1 MSKQIKRK
9 NYKNL
14 VTHISHYTE
23 HISNRYP
30 YHFSIPFQNEAELK
44 LRRPLPEIKEVY
56 VMAALDMT

>member
-1 MSKQIKRK
+1 M
-9 NYKNL
+9 
-14 VTHISHYTE
+14 VTHINHYTE